1 LLFSPQ
7 ADITII
13 NTIQNIDII
22 KNHNLGDN
30 NSIGKQVEVLLKMSL
45 FIAISLRGFIT
56 YIMLLLFFRMMG
68 PRQLS
73 QFTFKDYVLGV
84 LLGSIGG
91 RAITRLEQGYLTF
104 FYGMAIITV
113 IQVLVSYM
121 CLKSDKVRRF
131 VNGGSIIVIDKG
143 EVMPHNLK
151 KARLCMNEL
160 ASLLRARGIFNLS
173 DVQYAILEPT
183 RDFSVML
190 KSEKSPVTCMDL
202 DIQTPPRELPVIIIK
217 DGNLVYAELNRYNLT
232 EAWVKEKLAKHNIHE
247 ISDVSLA
254 QADNNAIV
262 YVCVNKKD

>member
-1 LLFSPQ
+1 
-7 ADITII
+7 
-13 NTIQNIDII
+13 
-22 KNHNLGDN
+22 
-30 NSIGKQVEVLLKMSL
+30 MSL

-91 RAITRLEQGYLTF
+91 RAITKLDQDYLAF

-113 IQVLVSYM
+113 IQVLLSYL

-131 VNGGSIIVIDKG
+131 VNGGSIILIDKG
-143 EVMPHNLK
+143 EVIPHNLR
-151 KARLCMNEL
+151 KAKLCTNEL
-160 ASLLRARGIFNLS
+160 ASLLRSRNIFNLS

-190 KSEKSPVTCMDL
+190 KAEKSTVTCMDL
-202 DIQTPPRELPVIIIK
+202 NIQAKPKELPVIIIK
-217 DGNLVYAELNRYNLT
+217 DGSLVAAELKRYNFT
-232 EAWVKEKLAKHNIHE
+232 EAWVKEQLAKNNIHE
-247 ISDVSLA
+247 ISNVFLA
-254 QADNNAIV
+254 QADSKSIV
-262 YVCVNKKD
+262 YICVNKN